1 MHFYMIIIN
10 ESNYGGS
17 KLEFKELF
25 RVYQDKEI
33 QVYKYYRGFLIIA
46 KNLNM
51 NFLIIW
57 QAFSGRGIII

>member
-10 ESNYGGS
+10 ENNYGGS

-33 QVYKYYRGFLIIA
+33 QVYKYCTGFLIIA
-46 KNLNM
+46 KNSNM
-51 NFLIIW
+51 NFLII
-57 QAFSGRGIII
+57 